1 MNNNP
6 AVLTVTLN
14 PALDMTAQLT
24 ALKPGAVN
32 LVTNSHLH
40 AAGKGINVARVLNDL
55 GHPVTV
61 TGLLGEDNQDRFV
74 ELFTQRGINDAFV
87 RVPGVNRQ
95 NVKLVEQSR
104 RVTDLNFPGI
114 SATDDAIERFASRLA
129 TLAQS
134 HELIVVAG
142 SLPPGLPVDTF
153 RQWLH
158 MLRDQQKKVIL
169 DSSGAA
175 LNAGLAASP
184 WLVKPNQEELSQ
196 WAGAPL
202 HSEAELMAAGDQ
214 LAASGIKHVVISRG
228 EQGVLWYHHR
238 CWYRATPPPVPV
250 VSTVGAGDTLVA
262 GMCHGIS
269 LGLKH
274 SDTLALATAL
284 SALAVSRTDVGI
296 TDRRRIDQMIA
307 QIPVEL
313 LRASL

>member
-1 MNNNP
+1 MNHNP
-6 AVLTVTLN
+6 PVLTITLN
-14 PALDMTAQLT
+14 PALDMTAQL
-24 ALKPGAVN
+24 AELEPGVVN
-32 LVTNSHLH
+32 LISDCHLH
-40 AAGKGINVARVLNDL
+40 PAGKGINVARVLNDL

-74 ELFTQRGINDAFV
+74 ELFAQRGIQDAFV
-87 RVPGVNRQ
+87 RVPGSNRQ
-95 NVKLVEQSR
+95 NIKLVEQSR

-114 SATDDAIERFASRLA
+114 CASEETIARFADQLTS
-129 TLAQS
+129 LAQS

-153 RQWLH
+153 RQWLQTLH
-158 MLRDQQKKVIL
+158 DQQKKVVL

-175 LNAGLAASP
+175 LSAGLAARP

-196 WAGAPL
+196 WAGTPL
-202 HSEAELMAAGDQ
+202 HTEAELMAAGDR

-250 VSTVGAGDTLVA
+250 VSTVGAGDTLLA
-262 GMCHGIS
+262 GMCHGIT
-269 LGLKH
+269 LGQEQT
-274 SDTLALATAL
+274 SALALATAL

-296 TDRRRIDQMIA
+296 GDWQKIDQMVA

>member
-24 ALKPGAVN
+24 ALEPGAVN
-32 LVTNSHLH
+32 LVTSSHLH
-40 AAGKGINVARVLNDL
+40 AAGKGVNVARVLNDL

-74 ELFTQRGINDAFV
+74 ELFTQRGIDDAFV
-87 RVPGVNRQ
+87 RVPGANRQ

-114 SATDDAIERFASRLA
+114 CATDEAIERFATRLA
-129 TLAQS
+129 NLAQS

-153 RQWLH
+153 RQWLQ
-158 MLRDQQKKVIL
+158 MLRDQQKKVVL
-169 DSSGAA
+169 DSSGSA
-175 LNAGLAASP
+175 LSAGLAACP

-196 WAGAPL
+196 WAGIPL
-202 HSEAELMAAGDQ
+202 YSEEELMTAGDQ

-269 LGLKH
+269 LGLEH

-296 TDRRRIDQMIA
+296 TDRRRIDQMVA

>member
-1 MNNNP
+1 MNNHP

-24 ALKPGAVN
+24 TLEPGAVN
-32 LVTNSHLH
+32 LVTSSDLH
-40 AAGKGINVARVLNDL
+40 AAGKGVNVARVLNDL

-74 ELFTQRGINDAFV
+74 ELFSQRGIHDAFV
-87 RVPGVNRQ
+87 RVPGANRQ
-95 NVKLVEQSR
+95 NIKLVEQSR

-114 SATDDAIERFASRLA
+114 GVTADAIEQFATRLA
-129 TLAQS
+129 ALAQS

-142 SLPPGLPVDTF
+142 SLPPGLPAETF
-153 RQWLH
+153 RQWLQ
-158 MLRDQQKKVIL
+158 MLGDQQKKVVL

-175 LNAGLAASP
+175 LTVGLAASP

-196 WAGAPL
+196 WAGTPL
-202 HSEAELMAAGDQ
+202 HSEAELMNAGDQ
-214 LAASGIKHVVISRG
+214 LAARGIKHVVISRG
-228 EQGVLWYHHR
+228 EQGVLWYHHH
-238 CWYRATPPPVPV
+238 CWYRAKPPPIPV
-250 VSTVGAGDTLVA
+250 ISTVGAGDTLVA
-262 GMCHGIS
+262 GMCHGLS
-269 LGLKH
+269 LGLQH

-296 TDRRRIDQMIA
+296 TDRQQIDQMVA